1 MYRGHSSK
9 FIYHVEA
16 DTHAT
21 VTARRRIMELKNMNG
36 FCELT
41 REDAKEIDGG
51 NRSRYGGR
59 GTFCGGYAKNLSAR
73 DFCQTAAYF
82 GGTMA
87 AALAVSNPAGAAA
100 WAFIAATSA
109 YAGR

>member
-1 MYRGHSSK
+1 MSVKIVSQQNY
-9 FIYHVEA
+9 YHEL
-16 DTHAT
+16 
-21 VTARRRIMELKNMNG
+21 RENMELKNMNG

-41 REDAKEIDGG
+41 REEATEVDGG

-73 DFCQTAAYF
+73 DFCQTVAYF

-87 AALAVSNPAGAAA
+87 AALTVSNPVGAAA
-100 WAFIAATSA
+100 WTFIAATSA
-109 YAGR
+109 YAGH

>member
-1 MYRGHSSK
+1 MSAKIVSQQNY
-9 FIYHVEA
+9 YHLLREN
-16 DTHAT
+16 
-21 VTARRRIMELKNMNG
+21 MEPKNMSG

-51 NRSRYGGR
+51 NRSRYDGR

-87 AALAVSNPAGAAA
+87 VALAVSNPVGAAA
-100 WAFIAATSA
+100 WTFIAATSA
-109 YAGR
+109 YADR